1 MMFFLRICSK
11 DFLISCTTILK
22 AVLIERGIRGSNCYF
37 LITQVQ
43 TLLFQN
49 SNSLLKMEL
58 EDVQKVHTFHTLDE
72 IFTNQVALSHIHFPL
87 FFMILL
93 VLFKRHHYVTL
104 RFFAQPTNFGIEHS
118 ALLNE

>member
-1 MMFFLRICSK
+1 MNAKKLSLMAKNWPKKGES
-11 DFLISCTTILK
+11 TITF
-22 AVLIERGIRGSNCYF
+22 GS
-37 LITQVQ
+37 
-43 TLLFQN
+43 N

-58 EDVQKVHTFHTLDE
+58 KDVQKVHTFHTLDE
-72 IFTNQVALSHIHFPL
+72 IFINQVALSHSHFPL

-104 RFFAQPTNFGIEHS
+104 RFFAHPTNFGIEHS

>member
-1 MMFFLRICSK
+1 
-11 DFLISCTTILK
+11 
-22 AVLIERGIRGSNCYF
+22 
-37 LITQVQ
+37 
-43 TLLFQN
+43 
-49 SNSLLKMEL
+49 MEL
-58 EDVQKVHTFHTLDE
+58 KDVQKVHTFHTLNE
-72 IFTNQVALSHIHFPL
+72 IFTNQVALSHSHFPL